1 MSGSSWWDKS
11 TGLALLTILL
21 WASLAA
27 LTSRVTS
34 VSPLVLVGLVLFFCG
49 VGALPFWRQWRARPV
64 SWLVTITALLL
75 YHLLLFM
82 SFRHAPVLEANLI
95 NYLWPLFIILF
106 TPLLLPGHPL
116 HSRHLLAGALGLAGS
131 VLVMVNGELQLQVA
145 YLPGYLLALGAAI
158 IWGAYSVL
166 SRRLPPAPAVVT
178 AAACLPA
185 GLLAL
190 LLAWWLE
197 GPLPIAQI
205 PADDWWLI
213 VGLALGPMGAAFVT
227 WYLALRDGDPRR
239 IGALAYLTPLLSTLA
254 LVLLNG
260 EQLTPRHLL
269 AGAFIMGGA
278 LLGMLGKSPAAR
290 KQEEP
295 AASSLS

>member
-1 MSGSSWWDKS
+1 MSASSWWDRS
-11 TGLALLTILL
+11 TGFALLTILL

-27 LTSRVTS
+27 LTSRITS

-49 VGALPFWRQWRARPV
+49 AGALPFWRRWRARPIT
-64 SWLVTITALLL
+64 WLVTVAALLF

-95 NYLWPLFIILF
+95 NYLWPLCIILF

-116 HSRHLLAGALGLAGS
+116 HARHLLAGALGLAGS
-131 VLVMVNGELQLQVA
+131 VLVMVNGELQLQQA

-190 LLAWWLE
+190 LLALWLE
-197 GPLPIAQI
+197 GPLPLEQI
-205 PADDWWLI
+205 PAGDWWLI
-213 VGLALGPMGAAFVT
+213 LGLALGPMGAAFVT

-269 AGAFIMGGA
+269 AGAFIIGGA

-290 KQEEP
+290 KPEEP
-295 AASSLS
+295 AAPSLP

>member
-1 MSGSSWWDKS
+1 MSGSPLRDRS
-11 TGLALLTILL
+11 TGFALLTILL

-34 VSPLVLVGLVLFFCG
+34 VSPLVLVGLVLLFCG
-49 VGALPFWRQWRARPV
+49 AGALPFWRQWRASPV
-64 SWLVTITALLL
+64 TWLVTITALLF

-116 HSRHLLAGALGLAGS
+116 QGHHLLAGLLGLAGS
-131 VLVMVNGELQLQVA
+131 VLVMVNGELQLQYA

-158 IWGAYSVL
+158 IWGGYSVL
-166 SRRLPPAPAVVT
+166 SRRLPAAPAVMV

-190 LLAWWLE
+190 LMAWQLE
-197 GPLPIAQI
+197 GPLPLTTI
-205 PADDWWLI
+205 PTGDWALI
-213 VGLALGPMGAAFVT
+213 TGLALGPMGAAFVT

-239 IGALAYLTPLLSTLA
+239 IGALSYLTPLLSTLL
-254 LVLLNG
+254 LVWLNG
-260 EQLTPRHLL
+260 EELTLRHVL
-269 AGAFIMGGA
+269 AGTLILGGA
-278 LLGMLGKSPAAR
+278 LLGLKASPA
-290 KQEEP
+290 KNEP
-295 AASSLS
+295 LLPNATP

>member
-1 MSGSSWWDKS
+1 MAGSSWWDKS
-11 TGLALLTILL
+11 TGFALLTILL

-49 VGALPFWRQWRARPV
+49 VGTLPFWRQWRARPV

-239 IGALAYLTPLLSTLA
+239 IGALAYLTPLLSTLL

-260 EQLTPRHLL
+260 EELTSRHLL

>member
-1 MSGSSWWDKS
+1 MSASSWWDRS
-11 TGLALLTILL
+11 TGFALLTILL

-27 LTSRVTS
+27 LTSRISS

-49 VGALPFWRQWRARPV
+49 AGALPFWCQWRARPIT
-64 SWLVTITALLL
+64 WLVTVAALLF

-95 NYLWPLFIILF
+95 NYLWPLCIILF

-116 HSRHLLAGALGLAGS
+116 HARHLLAGALGLAGS
-131 VLVMVNGELQLQVA
+131 VLVMVNGELQLQQA

-190 LLAWWLE
+190 LLALWLE
-197 GPLPIAQI
+197 GPLPLEQI
-205 PADDWWLI
+205 PAGDWWLI
-213 VGLALGPMGAAFVT
+213 LGLALGPMGAAFVT

-290 KQEEP
+290 KPEEP
-295 AASSLS
+295 AAPSLS

>member
-1 MSGSSWWDKS
+1 MSAVSWWDRS
-11 TGLALLTILL
+11 TALALLTILL

-49 VGALPFWRQWRARPV
+49 LGALPFWRQWRA
-64 SWLVTITALLL
+64 SALNWLVTITALLL
-75 YHLLLFM
+75 YHSLLFM

-95 NYLWPLFIILF
+95 NYLWPLCIILF

-116 HSRHLLAGALGLAGS
+116 KPQHLLAGALGLVGS
-131 VLVMVNGELQLQVA
+131 VLVMVDGELKLQQA

-158 IWGAYSVL
+158 VWGAYSVL

-190 LLAWWLE
+190 LLAWGLE
-197 GPLPIAQI
+197 GPLPLAQI
-205 PADDWWLI
+205 PRADWLLI
-213 VGLALGPMGAAFVT
+213 AGLALGPMGAAFVT

-239 IGALAYLTPLLSTLA
+239 IGALAYLTPLLSTLL
-254 LVLLNG
+254 LVWLNG
-260 EQLTPRHLL
+260 EELTSRHLL
-269 AGAFIMGGA
+269 AGALIMGGA
-278 LLGMLGKSPAAR
+278 LLGLMVKSPKSQR
-290 KQEEP
+290 VVKP
-295 AASSLS
+295 LS